1 MVSDEE
7 FKQAMGRGR
16 ARKAA
21 CPGAASARYDAST
34 DKVIIGLT
42 NGVEIS
48 FAPAMAEGLEGAS
61 PAALSRIEISPSG
74 FGLHFPA
81 LDADLYIPGLLE
93 GALGSR
99 RWMAARMGATG
110 GSARTAAKSRAA
122 RENGKLGGRPRKVAG
137 R

>member
-1 MVSDEE
+1 MVSLEE
-7 FKQAMGRGR
+7 FKRATARGR
-16 ARKAA
+16 SRKSAS
-21 CPGAASARYDAST
+21 PTAASVRHHEDVEKIVVT
-34 DKVIIGLT
+34 LT

-48 FAPAMAEGLEGAS
+48 FAPAMAEGLQGAS
-61 PAALSRIEISPSG
+61 AAALRRIEISPSG
-74 FGLHFPA
+74 LGLHFPA

-99 RWMAARMGATG
+99 KWMAVRMGAAG
-110 GSARTAAKSRAA
+110 GSARTAAKSRAS